1 MTVNGK
7 KTQAPKMFFINTVL
21 VCVSDGHCAIDVK
34 NRRKDILLLQSLTIQ
49 AHCSFFGVEGNLHVA
64 FLED

>member
-1 MTVNGK
+1 
-7 KTQAPKMFFINTVL
+7 MFFISTIL

-49 AHCSFFGVEGNLHVA
+49 AHSSFSGVEGDLQVA
-64 FLED
+64 FIILHKSLS